1 AGAREQRPRTREAPA
16 ALPLSE
22 EQSLPD
28 PDRRLLCPSRP
39 GRGAAE
45 NDPADPQRSVG
56 GRSSARPSAPGTSQP
71 EYVCPMPGIADL
83 LLSPCTAQS
92 PLPARSRPAPRWLAG
107 LRFDNRA
114 LRALPVETPPPDP
127 EGAPS
132 TPRPVPGACFSRVR
146 PAPLRQPRLVALSEP
161 ALALLGLGAPPAAAA
176 AREAR
181 EAEAALF
188 FSGNALLPGAEPAA
202 HCYCGHQFGQFAGQL
217 GDGAAMYLGEVCT
230 AAGERWELQLKGAGP
245 TPFSRQAD
253 GRKVLRS
260 SIREFL
266 CSEAMFHLGIPTT
279 RAGAC
284 VTSQSTVIRD
294 VFYDGNPKY
303 EKCTVVLRIAS
314 TFLRFG
320 SFEIFKSADEHT
332 GRAGPSVG
340 RNDIRV
346 QMLDYVI
353 GSFYPEIQASHG
365 SDTVQRN
372 AAFFREVTRRTAR
385 MVAEWQ
391 CVGFCHGVLNTD
403 NMSIVGLT
411 IDYGPFGFLDRYDPD
426 HVCNAS
432 DSAGRYAYSKQPE
445 VCKWNLQKL
454 AEALE
459 PELPRELGEA
469 ILAEEF
475 DAEFHRHYLQKMRK
489 KLGLVGA
496 EREEDGVLVAK
507 LLETMHLTGADFTNT
522 FYLLSS
528 FPVGPES
535 LGLTEFLAALTT
547 QCASLEEL
555 RLAFRP
561 QMDPRQLSMM
571 LMLAQSNPQ
580 LFALIGTQA
589 NVTKE
594 LERVEQQSRLE
605 QLSPAELLSRNRGHW
620 ADWLQEYRARLEE
633 DREGAGDPDT
643 WQAERVHIMHANNPK
658 YVRRVLKLLED
669 PYHREGEAAEVPEAA
684 EPEGAGEGA
693 SRAAGRRRSYSSKPP
708 LWAAELCVT

>member
-1 AGAREQRPRTREAPA
+1 MA
-16 ALPLSE
+16 ALRLTLAA
-22 EQSLPD
+22 SLAA
-28 PDRRLLCPSRP
+28 SR
-39 GRGAAE
+39 
-45 NDPADPQRSVG
+45 
-56 GRSSARPSAPGTSQP
+56 ARPPLARRPPPAPCSASTGAMEP
-71 EYVCPMPGIADL
+71 E
-83 LLSPCTAQS
+83 
-92 PLPARSRPAPRWLAG
+92 PRWLAG

-114 LRALPVETPPPDP
+114 LRALPVETPPSGP

-132 TPRPVPGACFSRVR
+132 APRPVPGACFSRVR
-146 PAPLRQPRLVALSEP
+146 PAPLRQPRVVALSEP
-161 ALALLGLGAPPAAAA
+161 ALALLGLGAPPADAA

-260 SIREFL
+260 SVREFL

-284 VTSQSTVIRD
+284 VTSQSTVERD
-294 VFYDGNPKY
+294 VFYDGNPRP
-303 EKCTVVLRIAS
+303 EQCAVVLRVAP

-320 SFEIFKSADEHT
+320 SFEIFKSSDEHT

-353 GSFYPEIQASHG
+353 STFYPEIQATHA
-365 SDTVQRN
+365 SDSVQRH
-372 AAFFREVTRRTAR
+372 AAFFREVTRRTAQL
-385 MVAEWQ
+385 VAEWQ

-432 DSAGRYAYSKQPE
+432 DTAGRYSYSRQPE

-454 AEALE
+454 AEALD
-459 PELPRELGEA
+459 PALPLELAEA

-475 DAEFHRHYLQKMRK
+475 DAEFHRHYLQKMRW
-489 KLGLVGA
+489 KLGLVRA
-496 EREEDGVLVAK
+496 EREEDSALVAR
-507 LLETMHLTGADFTNT
+507 LLETMHLTGADFTNS

-528 FPVGPES
+528 FPAGPES
-535 LGLTEFLAALTT
+535 PDLDEFLAALTA

-580 LFALIGTQA
+580 LLALIGTRA
-589 NVTKE
+589 SLARE
-594 LERVEQQSRLE
+594 LERVERQSRLE
-605 QLSPAELLSRNRGHW
+605 QLSPAELHSKNRSHW
-620 ADWLQEYRARLEE
+620 AEWLLEYRARLEKDQE
-633 DREGAGDPDT
+633 AAGDT
-643 WQAERVHIMHANNPK
+643 AAWQAERVRVMHANNPK
-658 YVRRVLKLLED
+658 YVLRNYIAQGAIQAAESGDFSEVRRVLKLLET
-669 PYHREGEAAEVPEAA
+669 PYRGEGEAAEACEVA
-684 EPEGAGEGA
+684 EPEEASGEAGGAA
-693 SRAAGRRRSYSSKPP
+693 SRRHSYSCKPP

>member
-1 AGAREQRPRTREAPA
+1 MACLKAALRASPA
-16 ALPLSE
+16 AARARPL
-22 EQSLPD
+22 
-28 PDRRLLCPSRP
+28 PSR
-39 GRGAAE
+39 RSAWAAAM
-45 NDPADPQRSVG
+45 D
-56 GRSSARPSAPGTSQP
+56 
-71 EYVCPMPGIADL
+71 
-83 LLSPCTAQS
+83 
-92 PLPARSRPAPRWLAG
+92 PAPRWLAG

-114 LRALPVETPPPDP
+114 LRALPVESPPAGP
-127 EGAPS
+127 EGAS
-132 TPRPVPGACFSRVR
+132 SAPRPVPGACFSRAR
-146 PAPLRQPRLVALSEP
+146 PEPLRSPRLVALSGP
-161 ALALLGLGAPPAAAA
+161 ALALLGL
-176 AREAR
+176 REPDADA

-284 VTSQSTVIRD
+284 VTSESSVVRD
-294 VFYDGNPKY
+294 VFYDGNPKH
-303 EKCTVVLRIAS
+303 EKCTVVLRIAP
-314 TFLRFG
+314 TFIRFG
-320 SFEIFKSADEHT
+320 SFEIFKPTDEHT

-353 GSFYPEIQASHG
+353 SSFYPEIQAAHAND
-365 SDTVQRN
+365 SDPVQRN
-372 AAFFREVTRRTAR
+372 AAFFREVTRRTAHL
-385 MVAEWQ
+385 VAEWQ

-403 NMSIVGLT
+403 NMSILGLT

-432 DSAGRYAYSKQPE
+432 DNTGRYAYSKQPE
-445 VCKWNLQKL
+445 VCRWNLQKL

-459 PELPRELGEA
+459 PELPLSLGQA
-469 ILAEEF
+469 IVAEEF
-475 DAEFHRHYLQKMRK
+475 DAEFQRRYLEKMRR
-489 KLGLVGA
+489 KLGLVQR
-496 EREEDGVLVAK
+496 EQEEDGALVAR

-528 FPVGPES
+528 IPVEPEAPGPAE
-535 LGLTEFLAALTT
+535 LLTALTS

-555 RLAFRP
+555 QLAFRP

-580 LFALIGTQA
+580 LFALIGTRA
-589 NVTKE
+589 NITKE

-605 QLSPAELLSRNRGHW
+605 QLGPEELQSRNRDHW
-620 ADWLQEYRARLEE
+620 ATWLQEYRARL
-633 DREGAGDPDT
+633 DKDMEGISDT
-643 WQAERVHIMHANNPK
+643 AAWRVKRVRVMQANNPK
-658 YVRRVLKLLED
+658 YVLRNYIAQNAIEAAENGDFSEVSRVLKLLEC
-669 PYHREGEAAEVPEAA
+669 PYHVEGAAAPDSPEVPVAA
-684 EPEGAGEGA
+684 DPEG
-693 SRAAGRRRSYSSKPP
+693 AAGRRQSYSSKPP

>member
-1 AGAREQRPRTREAPA
+1 MAVLRAKLGASLAAARARPPPLGRRPPPAPCSALAGAME
-16 ALPLSE
+16 
-22 EQSLPD
+22 
-28 PDRRLLCPSRP
+28 
-39 GRGAAE
+39 
-45 NDPADPQRSVG
+45 
-56 GRSSARPSAPGTSQP
+56 
-71 EYVCPMPGIADL
+71 
-83 LLSPCTAQS
+83 
-92 PLPARSRPAPRWLAG
+92 PAPHWLVG
-107 LRFDNRA
+107 LHFDNRA
-114 LRALPVETPPPDP
+114 LRALPVETPPPGP

-132 TPRPVPGACFSRVR
+132 APRPVPGACFSRVR
-146 PAPLRQPRLVALSEP
+146 PAPLRQPRVVALSEP
-161 ALALLGLGAPPAAAA
+161 ALALLGLGAPPADAD

-188 FSGNALLPGAEPAA
+188 FSGNALLPGSEPAA

-266 CSEAMFHLGIPTT
+266 CSEAMFHLGVPTT

-284 VTSQSTVIRD
+284 VVSQSTVVRD
-294 VFYDGNPKY
+294 PLYDGNPKP
-303 EKCTVVLRIAS
+303 EQCAVVLRVAP

-320 SFEIFKSADEHT
+320 SFEIFKPADALT
-332 GRAGPSVG
+332 GRAGPSAG
-340 RNDIRV
+340 RDDIRV

-353 GSFYPEIQASHG
+353 SSFYPDIQAAHADDS
-365 SDTVQRN
+365 VQRH
-372 AAFFREVTRRTAR
+372 AAFFREVTRRTAQL
-385 MVAEWQ
+385 VAEWQ

-403 NMSIVGLT
+403 NMSVVGLT
-411 IDYGPFGFLDRYDPD
+411 IDYGPFGFLDRYDPE

-432 DSAGRYAYSKQPE
+432 DTAGRYAYGKQPE

-454 AEALE
+454 AEALD
-459 PELPRELGEA
+459 PELPLELGEA

-475 DAEFHRHYLQKMRK
+475 DPEFRRHYLQKMRR
-489 KLGLVGA
+489 KLGLVRA
-496 EREEDGVLVAK
+496 ELGEDGALVAR

-528 FPVGPES
+528 FPAGPES
-535 LGLTEFLAALTT
+535 PDLAEFLAALTA

-580 LFALIGTQA
+580 LLALIGTRA
-589 NVTKE
+589 SLTRE

-605 QLSPAELLSRNRGHW
+605 QLSQEELHSRNRSHW
-620 ADWLQEYRARLEE
+620 TDWLREYRARLEK
-633 DREGAGDPDT
+633 DRESADDT
-643 WQAERVHIMHANNPK
+643 AAWQAEHVRVMHANNPK
-658 YVRRVLKLLED
+658 YVLRNYIAQNAIEAAEKGDFSEVRRVLKLLET
-669 PYHREGEAAEVPEAA
+669 PYHREGEAAEPE
-684 EPEGAGEGA
+684 EAGGQL
-693 SRAAGRRRSYSSKPP
+693 SYSSKPP

>member
-1 AGAREQRPRTREAPA
+1 MASAGPAVGPLLAAAGARLVPFCRPLPPPAP
-16 ALPLSE
+16 
-22 EQSLPD
+22 
-28 PDRRLLCPSRP
+28 
-39 GRGAAE
+39 
-45 NDPADPQRSVG
+45 RSVW
-56 GRSSARPSAPGTSQP
+56 AAAMEP
-71 EYVCPMPGIADL
+71 V
-83 LLSPCTAQS
+83 
-92 PLPARSRPAPRWLAG
+92 PRWLAG

-114 LRALPVETPPPDP
+114 LRELPVETPPPGP

-132 TPRPVPGACFSRVR
+132 APRRVPGACFARAR
-146 PAPLRQPRLVALSEP
+146 PVPLQRPRLVALSGP
-161 ALALLGLGAPPAAAA
+161 ALALLGLDAA
-176 AREAR
+176 AREAEA

-188 FSGNALLPGAEPAA
+188 FSGNALLPGVEPAA

-266 CSEAMFHLGIPTT
+266 CSEAMFHLGVPTT

-284 VTSQSTVIRD
+284 VTSESTVVRD
-294 VFYDGNPKY
+294 VFYDGNPRY
-303 EKCTVVLRIAS
+303 EKCAVVLRIAP
-314 TFLRFG
+314 TFIRFG
-320 SFEIFKSADEHT
+320 SFEIFKPSDEHT

-340 RNDIRV
+340 RNDIRI
-346 QMLDYVI
+346 QMLNYVI
-353 GSFYPEIQASHG
+353 SSFFPEIHAAHPCES
-365 SDTVQRN
+365 SRVQRN

-432 DSAGRYAYSKQPE
+432 DNAGRYAYSKQPE

-459 PELPRELGEA
+459 PELPLALGEA
-469 ILAEEF
+469 IIAEEF
-475 DAEFHRHYLQKMRK
+475 DAEFQKHYLQKMRR
-489 KLGLVGA
+489 KLGLVRV
-496 EREEDGVLVAK
+496 EQEEDRALVAR

-522 FYLLSS
+522 FSVLSA
-528 FPVGPES
+528 FPVEPEA
-535 LGLTEFLAALTT
+535 GLADFLTALTS

-555 RLAFRP
+555 KLAFRP

-594 LERVEQQSRLE
+594 LEHMEQQSRLE
-605 QLSPAELLSRNRGHW
+605 QLSPAELQSRNEDHW
-620 ADWLQEYRARLEE
+620 TAWLHEYRARL
-633 DREGAGDPDT
+633 DKDKEGIGDAAA
-643 WQAERVHIMHANNPK
+643 WQAERLQVMHMNNPK
-658 YVRRVLKLLED
+658 YVLRNYIAQKAIEAAENGDFSEVQRVLKLLET
-669 PYHREGEAAEVPEAA
+669 PYHREGGATEELGATSPDAAS
-684 EPEGAGEGA
+684 GGQC
-693 SRAAGRRRSYSSKPP
+693 SYSSKPP

>member
-1 AGAREQRPRTREAPA
+1 MAELRA
-16 ALPLSE
+16 ALWA
-22 EQSLPD
+22 SLAAA
-28 PDRRLLCPSRP
+28 RARLPRLGPQPSRCVSSATA
-39 GRGAAE
+39 RGAAME
-45 NDPADPQRSVG
+45 
-56 GRSSARPSAPGTSQP
+56 
-71 EYVCPMPGIADL
+71 
-83 LLSPCTAQS
+83 
-92 PLPARSRPAPRWLAG
+92 PAPRWLAG

-114 LRALPVETPPPDP
+114 LRALPVETPPASP
-127 EGAPS
+127 EGAPCA
-132 TPRPVPGACFSRVR
+132 PRLVPGACFSRVR

-161 ALALLGLGAPPAAAA
+161 ALALLGLDVPPSDAA
-176 AREAR
+176 AREAC

-284 VTSQSTVIRD
+284 VTSQSTVMRD
-294 VFYDGNPKY
+294 MFYDGNPKY
-303 EKCTVVLRIAS
+303 EPCTVVLRIAS

-320 SFEIFKSADEHT
+320 SFEIFKPADEHT
-332 GRAGPSVG
+332 GRSGPSVG

-346 QMLDYVI
+346 QILDYVI
-353 GSFYPEIQASHG
+353 GTFYPEIQAAHG
-365 SDTVQRN
+365 GHSVQRN

-411 IDYGPFGFLDRYDPD
+411 IDYGPFGFMDRYDPD

-432 DSAGRYAYSKQPE
+432 DNTGRYSYSKQPE

-459 PELPRELGEA
+459 PELPHELGKA

-475 DAEFHRHYLQKMRK
+475 DTTFRRHYLQKMRR
-489 KLGLVGA
+489 KLGLVRA
-496 EREEDGVLVAK
+496 EREEDGALVAK

-522 FYLLSS
+522 FSLLSS
-528 FPVGPES
+528 FPAGPQS
-535 LGLTEFLAALTT
+535 LGLDEFLTALTA

-580 LFALIGTQA
+580 LLALIGTRA
-589 NVTKE
+589 NLTKE

-605 QLSPAELLSRNRGHW
+605 QLSPDALLSRNRAHW
-620 ADWLQEYRARLEE
+620 DLWLQEYRARLEK
-633 DREGAGDPDT
+633 DREDAGGDAA
-643 WQAERVHIMHANNPK
+643 WQAEHMSVMHANNPK
-658 YVRRVLKLLED
+658 YILRNYMAQNAIEAAENGDFSEVQRVLKLLEA
-669 PYHREGEAAEVPEAA
+669 PYARDGDTAQVLEATELGEAS
-684 EPEGAGEGA
+684 G
-693 SRAAGRRRSYSSKPP
+693 AAGGQHPYSSKPP

>member
-1 AGAREQRPRTREAPA
+1 
-16 ALPLSE
+16 
-22 EQSLPD
+22 
-28 PDRRLLCPSRP
+28 
-39 GRGAAE
+39 
-45 NDPADPQRSVG
+45 
-56 GRSSARPSAPGTSQP
+56 
-71 EYVCPMPGIADL
+71 
-83 LLSPCTAQS
+83 
-92 PLPARSRPAPRWLAG
+92 
-107 LRFDNRA
+107 
-114 LRALPVETPPPDP
+114 
-127 EGAPS
+127 
-132 TPRPVPGACFSRVR
+132 
-146 PAPLRQPRLVALSEP
+146 
-161 ALALLGLGAPPAAAA
+161 
-176 AREAR
+176 
-181 EAEAALF
+181 
-188 FSGNALLPGAEPAA
+188 FSGNALLPGSEPAA

-284 VTSQSTVIRD
+284 VVSQSTVVRD
-294 VFYDGNPKY
+294 VLYDGNPRP
-303 EKCTVVLRIAS
+303 EKCAVVLRIAP

-320 SFEIFKSADEHT
+320 SFEIFKPADELT

-353 GSFYPEIQASHG
+353 SSFYPETQAAHAGDS
-365 SDTVQRN
+365 VQRH
-372 AAFFREVTRRTAR
+372 AAFFREVTRRTAQL
-385 MVAEWQ
+385 VAEWQ

-403 NMSIVGLT
+403 NMSVVGLT

-432 DSAGRYAYSKQPE
+432 DTAGRYAYSKQPE

-454 AEALE
+454 AEALD
-459 PELPRELGEA
+459 PALPLELGEA

-475 DAEFHRHYLQKMRK
+475 DAEFRRYYLQKMRK
-489 KLGLVGA
+489 KLGLVRA
-496 EREEDGVLVAK
+496 ELEEDGALVAK

-528 FPVGPES
+528 FPAGPES
-535 LGLTEFLAALTT
+535 PDLAEFLATLTA

-580 LFALIGTQA
+580 LLALIGTRA
-589 NVTKE
+589 SLTRE

-605 QLSPAELLSRNRGHW
+605 QLSQEELHSRNRSHW
-620 ADWLQEYRARLEE
+620 ADWLRDYKARLEK
-633 DREGAGDPDT
+633 DREGAEDAAAAA
-643 WQAERVHIMHANNPK
+643 WQAEHVRVMHANNPK
-658 YVRRVLKLLED
+658 YVLRNYIAQNAIEAAENGDFSEHPPARLSRCAQT
-669 PYHREGEAAEVPEAA
+669 PYHREGEAAEPAEPEAA
-684 EPEGAGEGA
+684 E
-693 SRAAGRRRSYSSKPP
+693 GRLSYSSKPP

>member
-1 AGAREQRPRTREAPA
+1 MAALRAALGALLAAARVRSPPLGQRPPRAPCSASA
-16 ALPLSE
+16 AA
-22 EQSLPD
+22 
-28 PDRRLLCPSRP
+28 
-39 GRGAAE
+39 RGAAME
-45 NDPADPQRSVG
+45 
-56 GRSSARPSAPGTSQP
+56 
-71 EYVCPMPGIADL
+71 
-83 LLSPCTAQS
+83 
-92 PLPARSRPAPRWLAG
+92 PAPRWLAG

-114 LRALPVETPPPDP
+114 LRALPVETPPPGP

-132 TPRPVPGACFSRVR
+132 APRPVPGACFSRVR

-161 ALALLGLGAPPAAAA
+161 ALALLGLGAPPADAA

-181 EAEAALF
+181 EAEVALF

-284 VTSQSTVIRD
+284 VTSQSTVVRD

-332 GRAGPSVG
+332 GREGPSVG

-353 GSFYPEIQASHG
+353 GTFYPEIQAAHADNS
-365 SDTVQRN
+365 VQRN

-432 DSAGRYAYSKQPE
+432 DNAGRYAYSKQPE

-454 AEALE
+454 VEALE

-475 DAEFHRHYLQKMRK
+475 DAEFRRRYLQKMRR
-489 KLGLVGA
+489 KLGLVHA
-496 EREEDGVLVAK
+496 ELEDDGVLVAK

-522 FYLLSS
+522 FHLLSS
-528 FPVGPES
+528 FPVGPEPQ
-535 LGLTEFLAALTT
+535 GMPEFLDALTA

-555 RLAFRP
+555 KLAFRP

-580 LFALIGTQA
+580 LFALIGTRA

-605 QLSPAELLSRNRGHW
+605 QLSSAELLSRNRSHW
-620 ADWLQEYRARLEE
+620 ADWLQEYRARLEK
-633 DREGAGDPDT
+633 DREGAGDSDT
-643 WQAERVHIMHANNPK
+643 WQAERLRVMRANNPK
-658 YVRRVLKLLED
+658 YVLRNYIAQNAIEAAENGDFSEVRRVLKLLEA
-669 PYHREGEAAEVPEAA
+669 PYHREGEAAEVPEA
-684 EPEGAGEGA
+684 EGAGGA
-693 SRAAGRRRSYSSKPP
+693 HSGGHSYGSKPP